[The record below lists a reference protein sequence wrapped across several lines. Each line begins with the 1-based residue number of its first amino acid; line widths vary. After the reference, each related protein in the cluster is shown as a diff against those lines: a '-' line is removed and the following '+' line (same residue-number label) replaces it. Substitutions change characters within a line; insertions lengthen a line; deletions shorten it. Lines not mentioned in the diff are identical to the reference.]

1 MINLFNN
8 KLISERR
15 MFVAREEKAF
25 AVLVLVEEGRELARK
40 RAVRAPSQWRRSG
53 RRQ

>member
-1 MINLFNN
+1 
-8 KLISERR
+8 

-40 RAVRAPSQWRRSG
+40 RAVRAPVSG
-53 RRQ
+53 EGVEGGSDA